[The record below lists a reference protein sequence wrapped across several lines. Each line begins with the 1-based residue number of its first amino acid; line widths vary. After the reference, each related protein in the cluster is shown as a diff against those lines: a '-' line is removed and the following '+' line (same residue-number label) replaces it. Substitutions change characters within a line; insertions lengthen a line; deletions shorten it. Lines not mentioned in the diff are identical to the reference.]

1 MATYIGIKGIEI
13 QTIAGDPANPIVG
26 QVWYNTTANTLKGYG
41 AQGTGAWATG
51 GALNTAR
58 SSIMPAGTQT
68 AAIGAGGDYGIPAA
82 SPTWAVETET
92 YDGSTWTEVGDLNLG
107 RANGGGAGTQT
118 AALVVGGYIAP
129 PTQFKKE
136 TEIYNG
142 TSWSEVEDLNTGN
155 YTFGFSAYGGTTTAA
170 LIAGGSGSVPGTP
183 PVSTTANTETY
194 DGSTWTE
201 VGDLNTARHAGAGGG
216 STTSFIYAAGTPGGT
231 NCESYDGTS
240 WTATSAINTSREDLG
255 GAATSNTSALVFGG
269 YAGSL
274 PGTGATESWDGSSWT
289 EVADL
294 ATGTYHVD
302 GTGTSILALRIGGF
316 NPGAATSTEE
326 WSIPDATKTFTSS

>member
-1 MATYIGIKGIEI
+1 MATYIGIKGVEI
-13 QTIAGDPANPIVG
+13 QTIAGDPANPILG
-26 QVWYNTTANTLKGYG
+26 QVWYDTTANTLKGYG
-41 AQGTGAWATG
+41 TQGTGAWASG

-58 SSIMPAGTQT
+58 SSIMTAGAQT
-68 AAIGAGGDYGIPAA
+68 AAIGAGGDNGLPGLSPAWEVA
-82 SPTWAVETET
+82 TEI
-92 YDGSTWTEVGDLNLG
+92 YNGSSWTEVGDLNLG

-118 AALVVGGYIAP
+118 AALVVGGHIAP
-129 PTQFKKE
+129 PTQFRKE

-142 TSWSEVEDLNTGN
+142 TSWTEVADLNTGN
-155 YTFGFSAYGGTTTAA
+155 YTMGFSAYGGTTTAA
-170 LIAGGSGSVPGTP
+170 LIAGGSGSVPGVP

-194 DGSTWTE
+194 NGTAWTE
-201 VGDLNTARHAGAGGG
+201 VGDLNSARRAGAGGG
-216 STTSFIYAAGTPGGT
+216 STTSFIYAGGTPGGT
-231 NCESYDGTS
+231 NSESYNGTS

-255 GAATSNTSALVFGG
+255 GAALSNTAALIFGG

-302 GTGTSILALRIGGF
+302 GTGTSLLALRIGGF
-316 NPGAATSTEE
+316 NPGAATTTEA
-326 WSIPDATKTFTSS
+326 WTVPDAIKTFTSS

>member
-13 QTIAGDPANPIVG
+13 QTIAGDPANPIIG

-92 YDGSTWTEVGDLNLG
+92 YDGSTWTEVGDLN
-107 RANGGGAGTQT
+107 
-118 AALVVGGYIAP
+118 
-129 PTQFKKE
+129 
-136 TEIYNG
+136 
-142 TSWSEVEDLNTGN
+142 
-155 YTFGFSAYGGTTTAA
+155 
-170 LIAGGSGSVPGTP
+170 
-183 PVSTTANTETY
+183 
-194 DGSTWTE
+194 
-201 VGDLNTARHAGAGGG
+201 TARHAGAGGG

-231 NCESYDGTS
+231 NSESYDGTS